1 MKVID
6 FLSCFCDATSED
18 RIRTRNRSSFE
29 FVVNPSDHAPSDTD
43 IYVSFDGG
51 VSVKDLVRYV
61 TKHNLENYTAVSSIH
76 SYRFIDFD
84 DIRVDNINKEVR
96 FI

>member
-18 RIRTRNRSSFE
+18 RVRTRNRSSFE

-43 IYVSFDGG
+43 TYVSFDGG
-51 VSVKDLVRYV
+51 VSVKDLIRYV
-61 TKHNLENYTAVSSIH
+61 TLHNLESHTMYMSSHH
-76 SYRFIDFD
+76 SLDYGD
-84 DIRVDNINKEVR
+84 VVLQGVEVVVP
-96 FI
+96 

>member
-43 IYVSFDGG
+43 ICISFDGG
-51 VSVKDLVRYV
+51 VSVKELINYV
-61 TKHNLENYTAVSSIH
+61 TLHNLEAHTMYMSSHH
-76 SYRFIDFD
+76 SLDYGDVILQG
-84 DIRVDNINKEVR
+84 VEVVVP
-96 FI
+96 

>member
-29 FVVNPSDHAPSDTD
+29 FVVNPSDHTPSDSDTC
-43 IYVSFDGG
+43 ISFDGG
-51 VSVKDLVRYV
+51 VSVKELINYV
-61 TKHNLENYTAVSSIH
+61 TLHNLEAHTMYMSSHH
-76 SYRFIDFD
+76 SLDYGDVILQG
-84 DIRVDNINKEVR
+84 VEVVVP
-96 FI
+96 